1 MRTTVGMAQ
10 LRNMPGSG
18 KNVFEEYSNNH
29 GDDVEE
35 ELRDEYSTE
44 FESDAEMQPDRSS
57 HATRTGEKAAITYY
71 PHHANQRISIH
82 DHIRAEKFSEDLL
95 QTLGGHDD
103 DHDIR
108 AKIQAVWHAHMAT
121 HGGHHESIYVP
132 HAQFLKAHMK
142 EQIRDDL
149 ALGVYRKKQVVPA
162 CKIPSTNSE
171 DLEVDVDE
179 KIDTVLSD
187 PMFGMFSL
195 FMWHWNEGYKN
206 REFKE
211 KNVVYCSHIFSLWSG
226 LPLLVFVSQ
235 WTMYIALVMY
245 MYTFSTHHKMCP
257 KQGAPSDKVLMAG
270 VALLYFVKSF
280 FLWDALVDRSRRRKV
295 NPSNSIIVLFDG
307 LQEIGFNL
315 LCYFGNLW
323 IVFHEENI
331 INAILDSLAMEFL
344 MVLDNQFEEL
354 YFSYLPG
361 NAVKIYDD
369 LFVTYA
375 ENEALVEAKKH
386 KSCCFFFWVC
396 ILQIPYKLLQLCLIM
411 FPFGCIGM
419 IVYGIYCK

>member
-1 MRTTVGMAQ
+1 
-10 LRNMPGSG
+10 MPGSG
-18 KNVFEEYSNNH
+18 KNVFEEYPKTSQIH
-29 GDDVEE
+29 DEHMED

-44 FESDAEMQPDRSS
+44 FESDVEMQPDR
-57 HATRTGEKAAITYY
+57 TRDRSRDRSNTRLGEKAAITYY

-82 DHIRAEKFSEDLL
+82 DHIRAEKFSDDLL
-95 QTLGGHDD
+95 QTLEGHDGAD
-103 DHDIR
+103 GNDLR
-108 AKIQAVWHAHMAT
+108 AKIQSVWHAHMAT
-121 HGGHHESIYVP
+121 HGHHHESIYVP
-132 HAQFLKAHMK
+132 HGEFLKAHIKDQM
-142 EQIRDDL
+142 RDDL
-149 ALGVYRKKQVVPA
+149 ALGIYRKKQVVPA

-171 DLEVDVDE
+171 DLDVDVDE

-187 PMFGMFSL
+187 PKFGMFSL

-206 REFKE
+206 RELKE

-226 LPLLVFVSQ
+226 LPLLVFLSQ

-245 MYTFSTHHKMCP
+245 IYEFSRDHKLCP
-257 KQGAPSDKVLMAG
+257 QNGTVSDKVLMAG

-295 NPSNSIIVLFDG
+295 NPSNSVVVLLDG

-375 ENEALVEAKKH
+375 ENEALVEAKKQV
-386 KSCCFFFWVC
+386 SCCFLLSAY
-396 ILQIPYKLLQLCLIM
+396 ILQVPYKLLQFCLIL
-411 FPFGCIGM
+411 FPFGCIAM
-419 IVYGIYCK
+419 IVYGIGCK

>member
-1 MRTTVGMAQ
+1 M
-10 LRNMPGSG
+10 
-18 KNVFEEYSNNH
+18 FEEYAIAQRRNLDQN
-29 GDDVEE
+29 
-35 ELRDEYSTE
+35 LDEYSSE
-44 FESDAEMQPDRSS
+44 FEDAGGSDVDGVPDGSN
-57 HATRTGEKAAITYY
+57 TRHSEKAI
-71 PHHANQRISIH
+71 PVRCPPNSPQRRLTIQ
-82 DHIRAEKFSEDLL
+82 DHLRAENFTEDLL
-95 QTLGGHDD
+95 HTLQTHNDAD
-103 DHDIR
+103 VHDIKT
-108 AKIQAVWHAHMAT
+108 KIQAVWHAHIAT
-121 HGGHHESIYVP
+121 HKHNESVYVP
-132 HAQFLKAHMK
+132 HRQFLKAHIA

-149 ALGVYRKKQVVPA
+149 ALGVYRKKQIMPE
-162 CKIPSTNSE
+162 CSIPSTQSDDFN
-171 DLEVDVDE
+171 VDIDE

-187 PMFGMFSL
+187 PKFGMFSL

-206 REFKE
+206 KELRE

-226 LPLLVFVSQ
+226 LPLIVFLSQ
-235 WTMYIALVMY
+235 WTMYVALLMY
-245 MYTFSTHHKMCP
+245 MYSFTMDHKMCP
-257 KQGAPSDKVLMAG
+257 RKGAYSDKVLMAG

-295 NPSNSIIVLFDG
+295 NPSNSVIVLLDG

-315 LCYFGNLW
+315 LCYVGNLW

-375 ENEALVEAKKH
+375 ENESMVQEKKQ
-386 KSCCFFFWVC
+386 KSCTFWLCARV
-396 ILQIPYKLLQLCLIM
+396 LQIPYKLLQLCLIL
-411 FPFGCIGM
+411 FPFCCIAM
-419 IVYGIYCK
+419 VAYGIYCK